1 MEKGE
6 SNIEPRYMTSTKKH
20 YYLASVDENVNQL
33 IKEEIDGL
41 TVVLIDLKSQYDLIR
56 RESIDKKNQ
65 IDELCKKID
74 SLQKMDKKSKKKI
87 DDTNQLSE
95 DLANSIKAKKT
106 RLNECLYEMKTLQ
119 YTINKLKQDNFK
131 VQKKIMENENITKKI
146 MNNFQ
151 KEHFK
156 ETQLKEKK
164 NKVFSQITTQTRK
177 NEFENDENNLKL
189 MYYRTIIEQKKMF
202 IRTDDERKER
212 QKKIA
217 EEAKNNSAD
226 KQEVEK
232 RKILC
237 LLKLYNIYLESEME
251 KALKENEQLENTYRE
266 IREICGSTSLKFM
279 VDKILTKETNYNDSM
294 AQINELQDQIDVYDK
309 DIAEL
314 EVKLK
319 KLKNEVIFQQKNEK
333 TISTVPSKI
342 IQEDENKL
350 IKEEEKLM
358 HEEQILKE
366 KLAQINLTYRKVME
380 NIEYF
385 INEQLKNQ
393 ANNIDE
399 KIVKKNYNYDETND
413 NFYQQ
418 PTAPGQST
426 NYDPQSTS
434 NNFNI
439 TKTTL
444 MNKPLIMNTTSSDNG
459 FIKNKKKY
467 FSRGNTPKIKI
478 FDNIKIHSENLSE
491 KDDSMKAP
499 SENQQFLDKN
509 KIVPGFSNEENSLFD
524 DMSNADEI
532 IRNYND
538 YLIWLNKKFDKF
550 FLCYNKDQ
558 FKAVMAEK
566 GIRMQENKEDQKGK
580 NQNAEVGARTIKK
593 KRTRR
598 FDNFAHTNK
607 MHIDASNANKEN
619 KENKESTKYDDTE
632 VEFDEDDVP
641 AESNE
646 EGEQGR
652 IRRKGQKTTDIF
664 LKFLEEQENK
674 TNEYIHERELRKK
687 KVVPNN

>member
-1 MEKGE
+1 MEKDE
-6 SNIEPRYMTSTKKH
+6 TNIEPRYMTSTKKH
-20 YYLASVDENVNQL
+20 YYLAAVDENVNQL

-41 TVVLIDLKSQYDLIR
+41 TLVLIDLKSQYDLIR

-146 MNNFQ
+146 MNNYQ

-294 AQINELQDQIDVYDK
+294 AQINELQDQIDVYNK

-314 EVKLK
+314 EIKLK
-319 KLKNEVIFQQKNEK
+319 KLKNEVI
-333 TISTVPSKI
+333 S
-342 IQEDENKL
+342 
-350 IKEEEKLM
+350 
-358 HEEQILKE
+358 
-366 KLAQINLTYRKVME
+366 
-380 NIEYF
+380 
-385 INEQLKNQ
+385 
-393 ANNIDE
+393 
-399 KIVKKNYNYDETND
+399 
-413 NFYQQ
+413 
-418 PTAPGQST
+418 
-426 NYDPQSTS
+426 
-434 NNFNI
+434 
-439 TKTTL
+439 
-444 MNKPLIMNTTSSDNG
+444 
-459 FIKNKKKY
+459 
-467 FSRGNTPKIKI
+467 
-478 FDNIKIHSENLSE
+478 
-491 KDDSMKAP
+491 
-499 SENQQFLDKN
+499 N
-509 KIVPGFSNEENSLFD
+509 KIMKRLYQLFH
-524 DMSNADEI
+524 
-532 IRNYND
+532 
-538 YLIWLNKKFDKF
+538 
-550 FLCYNKDQ
+550 
-558 FKAVMAEK
+558 
-566 GIRMQENKEDQKGK
+566 QK
-580 NQNAEVGARTIKK
+580 
-593 KRTRR
+593 
-598 FDNFAHTNK
+598 
-607 MHIDASNANKEN
+607 
-619 KENKESTKYDDTE
+619 
-632 VEFDEDDVP
+632 
-641 AESNE
+641 
-646 EGEQGR
+646 
-652 IRRKGQKTTDIF
+652 
-664 LKFLEEQENK
+664 
-674 TNEYIHERELRKK
+674 
-687 KVVPNN
+687 